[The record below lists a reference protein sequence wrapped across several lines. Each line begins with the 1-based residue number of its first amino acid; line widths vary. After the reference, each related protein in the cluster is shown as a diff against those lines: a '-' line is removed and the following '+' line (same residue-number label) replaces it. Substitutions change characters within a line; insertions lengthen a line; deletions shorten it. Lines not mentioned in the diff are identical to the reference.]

1 MTFKARAH
9 HLVALA
15 TLGAAAVLAQQP
27 AQAGIF
33 DGILGTAHASEGA
46 PSGQTTWQVSHFSFV
61 RIVPEEAGAKPNSQP
76 IKLDRDALAK
86 WLEQIHFTTPQGQEH
101 LFARDEARNMAPALV
116 EAFANAQPN
125 QDIVFSS
132 ASRRGHG
139 FLIGPTAVTARV
151 FVSDGYF
158 NLIVHDARDD
168 FYDQYRGTLQM
179 PTFTYGSRTQAG
191 DVHLSCPEAVNV
203 QADWIRLPL
212 NPGAVPRPTEP
223 TSLMQRPAGAPGP
236 LVPMPAQQG
245 GMQQPMPQPMPQAA
259 QPPANSPEGIE
270 HRLAV
275 LKDAYQRGLITK
287 QEYDAKRYE
296 LAKQF

>member
-33 DGILGTAHASEGA
+33 DGLLGSAHASEGA
-46 PSGQTTWQVSHFSFV
+46 PSGQTTWQISHFSFV

-76 IKLDRDALAK
+76 LKLDRDALAK
-86 WLEQIHFTTPQGQEH
+86 WLEQIHFTTSQGQEH
-101 LFARDEARNMAPALV
+101 LFASDEARSLAPALV
-116 EAFANAQPN
+116 EAFANARPN

-132 ASRRGHG
+132 ASRRGRG
-139 FLIGPTAVTARV
+139 FLVGPTAVTARV
-151 FVSDGYF
+151 FVRDGFF

-179 PTFTYGSRTQAG
+179 PTFTYGSRTEAG
-191 DVHLSCPEAVNV
+191 KVQLSCPDAVNV
-203 QADWIRLPL
+203 KADWIRLPL
-212 NPGAVPRPTEP
+212 NPGAVPQPTAP
-223 TSLMQRPAGAPGP
+223 SSLLQQPAAAPGA
-236 LVPMPAQQG
+236 LVPAPAQP
-245 GMQQPMPQPMPQAA
+245 MQQPMQQPMPQAA
-259 QPPANSPEGIE
+259 QPAPNSPEGIE

-287 QEYDAKRYE
+287 QEYEAKREE
-296 LAKQF
+296 LVKQF

>member
-33 DGILGTAHASEGA
+33 DGLLGSAHASEGA
-46 PSGQTTWQVSHFSFV
+46 PRGQTTWQISHFSFV

-76 IKLDRDALAK
+76 LKLDRDALAK

-101 LFARDEARNMAPALV
+101 LFARDEARNLAPALV
-116 EAFANAQPN
+116 EAFANAQPD

-132 ASRRGHG
+132 ASRRGRG

-151 FVSDGYF
+151 FVRDGYF
-158 NLIVHDARDD
+158 NLIVRDARDD

-179 PTFTYGSRTQAG
+179 PSFQYGSRTQAG
-191 DVHLSCPEAVNV
+191 KVQLSCPDAVNV

-212 NPGAVPRPTEP
+212 NPGAMPQPT
-223 TSLMQRPAGAPGP
+223 APGSLLQQP
-236 LVPMPAQQG
+236 AAAPGALVPMPAGQTP
-245 GMQQPMPQPMPQAA
+245 MQQPMQQAMPQAA
-259 QPPANSPEGIE
+259 QPAPNSPEGIE

-275 LKDAYQRGLITK
+275 LKDAYTRGLITK
-287 QEYDAKRYE
+287 QEYEAKREE
-296 LAKQF
+296 LVKQF